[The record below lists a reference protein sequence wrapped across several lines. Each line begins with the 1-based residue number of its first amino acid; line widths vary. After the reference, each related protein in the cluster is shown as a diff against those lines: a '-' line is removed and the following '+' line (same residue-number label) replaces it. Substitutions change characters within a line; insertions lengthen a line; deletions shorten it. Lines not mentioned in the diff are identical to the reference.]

1 MSEHLII
8 RLNSQPSDPIQW
20 IVWSPENKEVIA
32 SGELS
37 SAEELSSLS
46 QYSDQRTVSALLPSS
61 DVLLREV
68 MVPEGAARQFSSM
81 LPFIVEDDLAQDV
94 DDLHIVILKKTNKT
108 AQVAIV
114 EHQKMLKWLGQ
125 LSQAVSQ
132 TKCVLPDVLA

>member
-37 SAEELSSLS
+37 SSEELPSLS
-46 QYSDQRTVSALLPSS
+46 SYSEQRMVSVLLPSS

-68 MVPEGAARQFSSM
+68 AIPEGATRQFSSM
-81 LPFIVEDDLAQDV
+81 LPFIIEDDLAQDV
-94 DDLHIVILKKTNKT
+94 DDLHMVILKKKT
-108 AQVAIV
+108 ASP
-114 EHQKMLKWLGQ
+114 LK
-125 LSQAVSQ
+125 
-132 TKCVLPDVLA
+132 

>member
-37 SAEELSSLS
+37 SSEELPSLS
-46 QYSDQRTVSALLPSS
+46 SYSEQRMVSVLLPSS

-68 MVPEGAARQFSSM
+68 AIPEGATRQFSSM
-81 LPFIVEDDLAQDV
+81 LPFIIEDDLAQDV
-94 DDLHIVILKKTNKT
+94 DDLHMVILKKRQ
-108 AQVAIV
+108 QVR
-114 EHQKMLKWLGQ
+114 
-125 LSQAVSQ
+125 SSSY
-132 TKCVLPDVLA
+132 C